1 MSNTETHVPLVTR
14 AANLRTRLEAAEQN
28 EGTRQYVRDLRDRH
42 AQVRSDHQRA
52 AELLLAKSVLAAVD
66 SERTRDA
73 CTAADPMERELKNLA
88 RGLRRNPKRIV
99 QDNGYPSRRAQRCLD
114 GIGEALL
121 GVWQG
126 VVGDLSAFENACVLA
141 EGISE
146 AAPKADEL
154 QRVIGQLKE
163 AARSLPSEGEPDRIA
178 VLRERANGL
187 LMDLEQLIPSGP
199 VREFLQ
205 AMRDGG
211 AVSLEDVLANEGL
224 LEWLRAHDAAAS
236 YEVRPQGTRRNW
248 F

>member
-1 MSNTETHVPLVTR
+1 MSNAETKAPLITR
-14 AANLRTRLEAAEQN
+14 AANLQTRLEVAEQT
-28 EGTRQYVRDLRDRH
+28 EGTRQYVRDLHDRYD
-42 AQVRSDHQRA
+42 QLRSYHQRS
-52 AELLLAKSVLAAVD
+52 AELLRAKSVLAKVD

-73 CTAADPMERELKNLA
+73 CTAADPIERELKKLA

-121 GVWQG
+121 EVWQD
-126 VVGDLSAFENACVLA
+126 VVGDVSAFDNACVLA
-141 EGISE
+141 EGVSE

-154 QRVIGQLKE
+154 QNVIGKLKE
-163 AARSLPSEGEPDRIA
+163 AARSLPSEGDPDRIA
-178 VLRERANGL
+178 ALRKRANGL

-211 AVSLEDVLANEGL
+211 AVSLENVLANEGL
-224 LEWLRAHDAAAS
+224 LEWLRAHDAAAR
-236 YEVRPQGTRRNW
+236 YEVRPQGSRRDW